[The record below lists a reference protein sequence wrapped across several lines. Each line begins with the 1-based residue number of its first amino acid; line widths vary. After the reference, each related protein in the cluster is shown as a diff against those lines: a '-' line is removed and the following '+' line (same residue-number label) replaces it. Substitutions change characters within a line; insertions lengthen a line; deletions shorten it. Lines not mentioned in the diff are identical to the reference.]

1 MKKNCRI
8 LVVLLSLVMLFMA
21 ACGDNPT
28 NTTPAGDNAGN
39 ALELVVGDQT
49 EYKIVYAAK
58 GESWERTAATRLK
71 NAIKSVTG
79 VNIPVVKD
87 TDGTVDPN
95 AKEIII
101 ATPKNNRASTY
112 TAKGGMN
119 LGYNL
124 YVDGNRLII
133 EAGSKTGAFFATAKI
148 IKDHFGYDL
157 EAGELSRKAEDF
169 EVFRI
174 AANYASSRVLNSAE
188 FPYLGIPLTDLE
200 IAYNGDSYIQK
211 CFAMEIRSEIEF
223 MLGADLLLW
232 DIAYGAEEGQA
243 YITFE
248 QDDELQKGKWEIRP
262 HEEGI
267 IIAANGYYGFE
278 AAMTAFVKAKN
289 GEGYFDLAPNDVLG
303 GDYLDTIG
311 RAEYNQSHKYAYNN
325 LGEYR
330 VMLYN
335 ALFWDS
341 ADGNYF
347 PAQERNRVQVEMIA
361 EYMPD
366 VLGLQEFNISKRS
379 GLYAMPKLLEELGY
393 VETVDPIVNN
403 TGNTDYW
410 LGGAVYDSDGNLIGY
425 KPGKGNRPG
434 YEIDASKYGFETT
447 YYNHTPLFYNTATT
461 KYITGAYY
469 WYENQWDLGE
479 LVTDEYGTYYP
490 STHENSAGDAGSK
503 SLTWG
508 LFESLETGE
517 QYIVIST
524 HMCTRSDYIRGLQA
538 QEVVAL
544 VDELEATYG
553 CPVIFGGD
561 MNGNGKRNSANY
573 TLFMGDA
580 GYTSMQDHG
589 VAEVYTS
596 MLLSSHGYPDHNG
609 TILTTGGA
617 PSVCNV
623 GDSIDHIFFT
633 NYDPEVVSVK
643 VYGIIADMCSLRGSD
658 HLPLFVDFSISSKNG

>member
-243 YITFE
+243 YIT
-248 QDDELQKGKWEIRP
+248 
-262 HEEGI
+262 
-267 IIAANGYYGFE
+267 
-278 AAMTAFVKAKN
+278 
-289 GEGYFDLAPNDVLG
+289 
-303 GDYLDTIG
+303 
-311 RAEYNQSHKYAYNN
+311 
-325 LGEYR
+325 
-330 VMLYN
+330 
-335 ALFWDS
+335 
-341 ADGNYF
+341 
-347 PAQERNRVQVEMIA
+347 
-361 EYMPD
+361 
-366 VLGLQEFNISKRS
+366 
-379 GLYAMPKLLEELGY
+379 
-393 VETVDPIVNN
+393 
-403 TGNTDYW
+403 
-410 LGGAVYDSDGNLIGY
+410 
-425 KPGKGNRPG
+425 
-434 YEIDASKYGFETT
+434 
-447 YYNHTPLFYNTATT
+447 
-461 KYITGAYY
+461 
-469 WYENQWDLGE
+469 
-479 LVTDEYGTYYP
+479 
-490 STHENSAGDAGSK
+490 
-503 SLTWG
+503 
-508 LFESLETGE
+508 
-517 QYIVIST
+517 
-524 HMCTRSDYIRGLQA
+524 
-538 QEVVAL
+538 
-544 VDELEATYG
+544 
-553 CPVIFGGD
+553 
-561 MNGNGKRNSANY
+561 
-573 TLFMGDA
+573 
-580 GYTSMQDHG
+580 
-589 VAEVYTS
+589 
-596 MLLSSHGYPDHNG
+596 
-609 TILTTGGA
+609 
-617 PSVCNV
+617 
-623 GDSIDHIFFT
+623 
-633 NYDPEVVSVK
+633 
-643 VYGIIADMCSLRGSD
+643 
-658 HLPLFVDFSISSKNG
+658 